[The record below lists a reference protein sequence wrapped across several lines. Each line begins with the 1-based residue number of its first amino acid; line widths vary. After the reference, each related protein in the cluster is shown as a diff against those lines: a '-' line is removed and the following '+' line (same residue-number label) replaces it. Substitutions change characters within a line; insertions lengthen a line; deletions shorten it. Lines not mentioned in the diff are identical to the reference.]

1 MLWVPRATAPPSVH
15 QTISHQQSSA
25 KASNGGGGA
34 RRSNNNKWL
43 IEWNQ
48 LGPKSPLI
56 TRPAASWTK
65 QTHLEVRG
73 AAWGGPQ
80 NNIQQQPLKQ
90 INKPLRILC
99 DWLRLHCSAQRGLW
113 FYQSNIEDAICL
125 SALMLL
131 CEANSTQECD
141 GGRHTVECWTF
152 AARRA
157 ENYTNNLLWFVFAVP
172 PRWSNRLS
180 MSRYAHQ
187 SDLLATKKKRLT
199 ENKKLEKY
207 CDVIGHLTRLAF
219 PFGSVIKAQ
228 TIQ

>member
-1 MLWVPRATAPPSVH
+1 MWVPRHRPAICTSDDIAPTKQLKGPRMAAV
-15 QTISHQQSSA
+15 
-25 KASNGGGGA
+25 A

-113 FYQSNIEDAICL
+113 FYQSNIEDAIYL

-131 CEANSTQECD
+131 CGANSAQECD
-141 GGRHTVECWTF
+141 GGTHTAESWTF
-152 AARRA
+152 AARSLKI
-157 ENYTNNLLWFVFAVP
+157 T
-172 PRWSNRLS
+172 
-180 MSRYAHQ
+180 Q
-187 SDLLATKKKRLT
+187 TI
-199 ENKKLEKY
+199 Y
-207 CDVIGHLTRLAF
+207 CDLYLQFPKDEATAF
-219 PFGSVIKAQ
+219 PCRDTPLNQIC
-228 TIQ
+228 